1 MAPVR
6 STPRVAAPDARTPA
20 RRGPAA
26 ASDRPRM
33 PKANPWP
40 GRPGEWPTHCPLCFG
55 ALEPLP
61 GAGGY
66 ARHRSARCSAQCVL
80 TTRQY
85 QPDEPTIRGARDAQV
100 AALHRERFVAQWPR
114 HYALMRRVWPA
125 LTIGRFIAVI
135 ACVDVADLWSYRMLR
150 DDDLAAVLL
159 VLAGFLRVPDASGVD
174 TSGVDTSGVDAPGA
188 DAPAGDARAP
198 TVRWVRFWF
207 DASVRD
213 VGDLWTAGSD
223 APPLFRVDYREPLV
237 TPYPTG
243 AQVHAWRPVDGM
255 RDAWAQHA
263 DAHERAVDVS
273 DRAAFERFLARAQAS
288 GASV

>member
-1 MAPVR
+1 MGTVR
-6 STPRVAAPDARTPA
+6 STPRVGVPDARTPG
-20 RRGPAA
+20 RRRPAGA
-26 ASDRPRM
+26 ADRPRM

-85 QPDEPTIRGARDAQV
+85 QPEDLTIRGSRDAQV
-100 AALHRERFVAQWPR
+100 AARHRERFVAHWAR
-114 HYALMRRVWPA
+114 HYALMRRAWPA

-159 VLAGFLRVPDASGVD
+159 VLAGFLRVPDASGADV
-174 TSGVDTSGVDAPGA
+174 SGTDASGADASGVDA
-188 DAPAGDARAP
+188 RAP
-198 TVRWVRFWF
+198 GVRWVRFWF

-213 VGDLWTAGSD
+213 VGDLWAAGNG
-223 APPLFRVDYREPLV
+223 APSLFRVDYREPLV

-243 AQVHAWRPVDGM
+243 AQVQAWQPVDGM
-255 RDAWAQHA
+255 RDAWAKWVDTQEPA
-263 DAHERAVDVS
+263 VEDA
-273 DRAAFERFLARAQAS
+273 DRAAFARFLARASAA
-288 GASV
+288 GANV

>member
-1 MAPVR
+1 METVR
-6 STPRVAAPDARTPA
+6 STPRVEVPDARTPG
-20 RRGPAA
+20 RRRAA
-26 ASDRPRM
+26 AADRPRM

-85 QPDEPTIRGARDAQV
+85 QPDELTIRGARDVQV

-114 HYALMRRVWPA
+114 HYALMRRAWPA

-159 VLAGFLRVPDASGVD
+159 VLAGFLRVPEVSGAAAPVD
-174 TSGVDTSGVDAPGA
+174 
-188 DAPAGDARAP
+188 DARAP

-213 VGDLWTAGSD
+213 VGDLWTAGST

-243 AQVHAWRPVDGM
+243 AQVHAWQPVDGM

-263 DAHERAVDVS
+263 DAHEPAVDAAE
-273 DRAAFERFLARAQAS
+273 RAAFERFLARAQAP

>member
-6 STPRVAAPDARTPA
+6 STPRVEAPDARTPG
-20 RRGPAA
+20 RRRPAA
-26 ASDRPRM
+26 AADRPRM

-66 ARHRSARCSAQCVL
+66 ARHRSTRCSAQCVL

-85 QPDEPTIRGARDAQV
+85 QPEELAIRGSRDVQV
-100 AALHRERFVAQWPR
+100 AALHRERFIAHWQR
-114 HYALMRRVWPA
+114 HYTLMRRVWPA
-125 LTIGRFIAVI
+125 LTIGRFIAVV
-135 ACVDVADLWSYRMLR
+135 ACVDVADIWSYRMLR

-159 VLAGFLRVPDASGVD
+159 VLAGFLRVPDAPD
-174 TSGVDTSGVDAPGA
+174 T
-188 DAPAGDARAP
+188 DARTP

-213 VGDLWTAGSD
+213 VGDLWTAGND

-243 AQVHAWRPVDGM
+243 AQVQAWQPVDGM
-255 RDAWAQHA
+255 RDAWVRHA
-263 DAHERAVDVS
+263 DAHEPAVDAT
-273 DRAAFERFLARAQAS
+273 DRAAFARFLARAPVS
-288 GASV
+288 GTNV

>member
-1 MAPVR
+1 MGTVR
-6 STPRVAAPDARTPA
+6 STPRVGVPDARTPG
-20 RRGPAA
+20 RRRPAGA
-26 ASDRPRM
+26 ADRPRM

-85 QPDEPTIRGARDAQV
+85 QPEDLTIRGSRDAQV
-100 AALHRERFVAQWPR
+100 AARHRERFVAHWAR
-114 HYALMRRVWPA
+114 HYALMRRAWPA

-159 VLAGFLRVPDASGVD
+159 VLAGFLRVPDASGADV
-174 TSGVDTSGVDAPGA
+174 SGADASGVDA
-188 DAPAGDARAP
+188 RAP
-198 TVRWVRFWF
+198 GVRWVRFWF

-213 VGDLWTAGSD
+213 VGDLWAAGNG
-223 APPLFRVDYREPLV
+223 APSLFRVDYREPLV

-243 AQVHAWRPVDGM
+243 AQVQAWQPVDGM
-255 RDAWAQHA
+255 RDAWAQRVDTQEPA
-263 DAHERAVDVS
+263 IDDA
-273 DRAAFERFLARAQAS
+273 DRAAFARFLARASAA
-288 GASV
+288 GANV

>member
-1 MAPVR
+1 MAIVR
-6 STPRVAAPDARTPA
+6 STPRVDVPDARTPG
-20 RRGPAA
+20 RRRPAA
-26 ASDRPRM
+26 AADRPRM

-85 QPDEPTIRGARDAQV
+85 QPDELTIRGSRDVQV
-100 AALHRERFVAQWPR
+100 AARHRERFVAQWAR
-114 HYALMRRVWPA
+114 HYALMRRAWPA
-125 LTIGRFIAVI
+125 LTIGRFIAVV

-159 VLAGFLRVPDASGVD
+159 VLAGFLRVPDAAG
-174 TSGVDTSGVDAPGA
+174 TDAPGP
-188 DAPAGDARAP
+188 DPRAP

-213 VGDLWTAGSD
+213 VGDLWTAGSG
-223 APPLFRVDYREPLV
+223 APALFRVDYREPLV

-243 AQVHAWRPVDGM
+243 AQVHAWQPVDDM
-255 RDAWAQHA
+255 RDAWAQRIDAQEPAVEAA
-263 DAHERAVDVS
+263 DG
-273 DRAAFERFLARAQAS
+273 AAFARFLARASAP
-288 GASV
+288 GTHL

>member
-1 MAPVR
+1 MAIVR
-6 STPRVAAPDARTPA
+6 STPRVDVPDARTPG
-20 RRGPAA
+20 RRRPAA
-26 ASDRPRM
+26 AADRPRM

-85 QPDEPTIRGARDAQV
+85 QPDELTIRGSRDVQV
-100 AALHRERFVAQWPR
+100 AARHRERFVAQWAR
-114 HYALMRRVWPA
+114 HCALMRRAWPA
-125 LTIGRFIAVI
+125 LTIGRFIAVV

-159 VLAGFLRVPDASGVD
+159 VLAGFLRVPDAPG
-174 TSGVDTSGVDAPGA
+174 TDAPGA
-188 DAPAGDARAP
+188 DTRTP

-213 VGDLWTAGSD
+213 VGDLWTAGSGT
-223 APPLFRVDYREPLV
+223 PPLFRVDYREPLV

-243 AQVHAWRPVDGM
+243 AQVHAWQPVDDM
-255 RDAWAQHA
+255 RDAWAQQGDAREPAVEAA
-263 DAHERAVDVS
+263 DC
-273 DRAAFERFLARAQAS
+273 AAFARFLARASAP
-288 GASV
+288 GTHL